1 MFFREKIKQSENV
14 CTCLFFCSRN
24 RIIQI
29 KRIVHISIVPICHS
43 CALKSHT
50 PPRCSLSSLIVQQD
64 SCFGHVLPSPLNRLR
79 MFQTLPI
86 ISRGHDKMLQPGA
99 PSVFMVSR
107 RSPLG
112 LMGPQRGGGGSPL
125 LGDPMSLMGDWSI
138 PSSPGTFVLYKKNNH
153 VLFFMSV
160 DFFWRVEE

>member
-1 MFFREKIKQSENV
+1 MFFWEKIKQNENV
-14 CTCLFFCSRN
+14 CTCLFFVQETES
-24 RIIQI
+24 
-29 KRIVHISIVPICHS
+29 S
-43 CALKSHT
+43 KSNGSSTSQLFPFVIHVLYKVT
-50 PPRCSLSSLIVQQD
+50 HLPAALSSLIVQQD

-112 LMGPQRGGGGSPL
+112 LMGPQRGGGGP
-125 LGDPMSLMGDWSI
+125 
-138 PSSPGTFVLYKKNNH
+138 PSWGTPCP
-153 VLFFMSV
+153 
-160 DFFWRVEE
+160 

>member
-1 MFFREKIKQSENV
+1 
-14 CTCLFFCSRN
+14 
-24 RIIQI
+24 
-29 KRIVHISIVPICHS
+29 
-43 CALKSHT
+43 
-50 PPRCSLSSLIVQQD
+50 
-64 SCFGHVLPSPLNRLR
+64 

-125 LGDPMSLMGDWSI
+125 LGEPMSLIGDWSI

-153 VLFFMSV
+153 VLFLCPLTFSGELKSEDGVALFERSRLSIGCLNVNGNAVKDRFTKRKIHPLRGIKLMIGIAGIHGT
-160 DFFWRVEE
+160 